1 MSIGEEVGDD
11 VDCSVHPVG
20 ETSGIRI
27 RFGPPVAAA
36 SLCIGVVVVD
46 GRRYHVG
53 NGRWLDDD
61 AIDLREF
68 APITQANDRVHEPV
82 AYAIDGVNPNRLLLN
97 RGTDPIRQAKRR
109 SKTWSPWGRPKLGRD
124 RHCAQLTSNSA
135 RSENR
140 RDECTPEKPSSAGS
154 DGQGQA
160 ADVSEVDGS

>member
-82 AYAIDGVNPNRLLLN
+82 AYAIDGVDPNRLLLMK
-97 RGTDPIRQAKRR
+97 TAPIDRR
-109 SKTWSPWGRPKLGRD
+109 SYGEYWLLWGIPSWPDGLCQYVDWHDPNPPNECPRPEPSP
-124 RHCAQLTSNSA
+124 T
-135 RSENR
+135 
-140 RDECTPEKPSSAGS
+140 TKPDTGYR
-154 DGQGQA
+154 
-160 ADVSEVDGS
+160 E